1 MDREGGRGFDCCIH
15 TKQVEQQRNCISV
28 SYAKFNGRTK
38 FWRKFNAI
46 KDRVGVTRE
55 TPDAHGTGDLQQK
68 SQESVAPTV
77 ANASIVVPSTFAN
90 IEEATS
96 LAMSYDSTGA
106 QHACDTRT

>member
-1 MDREGGRGFDCCIH
+1 MDREGDLIVAFIPNRLSS
-15 TKQVEQQRNCISV
+15 R
-28 SYAKFNGRTK
+28 ANG
-38 FWRKFNAI
+38 NHVLSI
-46 KDRVGVTRE
+46 E
-55 TPDAHGTGDLQQK
+55 AHGTGDLQQK